1 MAADQGWY
9 RLDNAAKIIPS
20 SVEGAD
26 TRVMRLTCELKEE
39 VDPALLQEALDLA
52 MPEFPHLNCCLRRGV
67 FWYYLD
73 NWRGT
78 PEIMEETIPALSS
91 LYTPG
96 HRDLL
101 FRVMYYGKRINL
113 EMFHV
118 LADGT
123 GGFVFLVHIL
133 THYLSEKYGLDYG
146 ELAQDLSSVT
156 EKEED
161 AFSQFYEGRKLR
173 KINNRKPV
181 RKNFIKEMFPVKA
194 YQIKG
199 HMDEDLRQH
208 LIEGTVPT
216 GKLLEVAHGYEVTV
230 GVLIVSLYV
239 EAMMTQITARERRRP
254 IVVSVPVNLRQ
265 FFPSATTRNFYG
277 AIQIRFDPAA
287 YQGTLESILTEIQKG
302 FMENLTEENMFNTM
316 NGYAALEHNYAI
328 KMTPLVLKYWG
339 IRGYN
344 NLVKQGVTTSV
355 SNIGKVELPEAMRQY
370 VSKFAA
376 FMASRTAFLCLTS
389 FGDKTVFGITSCFT
403 EHTVFMHFFR
413 RLTRLGIPVEL
424 TTNDYDR
431 EGV

>member
-1 MAADQGWY
+1 M
-9 RLDNAAKIIPS
+9 
-20 SVEGAD
+20 
-26 TRVMRLTCELKEE
+26 
-39 VDPALLQEALDLA
+39 
-52 MPEFPHLNCCLRRGV
+52 
-67 FWYYLD
+67 
-73 NWRGT
+73 
-78 PEIMEETIPALSS
+78 
-91 LYTPG
+91 
-96 HRDLL
+96 
-101 FRVMYYGKRINL
+101 
-113 EMFHV
+113 
-118 LADGT
+118 
-123 GGFVFLVHIL
+123 
-133 THYLSEKYGLDYG
+133 
-146 ELAQDLSSVT
+146 
-156 EKEED
+156 
-161 AFSQFYEGRKLR
+161 
-173 KINNRKPV
+173 
-181 RKNFIKEMFPVKA
+181 KA
-194 YQIKG
+194 YQLKG

-216 GKLLEVAHGYEVTV
+216 GKLLEVAHGYQVTV

-239 EAMMTQITARERRRP
+239 EAMLTQITAHERRRP

-265 FFPSATTRNFYG
+265 YFPSATTRNFYG

-355 SNIGKVELPEAMRQY
+355 SNIGKVDLPEAMRQY

-389 FGDKTVFGITSCFT
+389 FGDQTVFVITSCFP

-413 RLTRLGIPVEL
+413 RLTRLGIQVEL